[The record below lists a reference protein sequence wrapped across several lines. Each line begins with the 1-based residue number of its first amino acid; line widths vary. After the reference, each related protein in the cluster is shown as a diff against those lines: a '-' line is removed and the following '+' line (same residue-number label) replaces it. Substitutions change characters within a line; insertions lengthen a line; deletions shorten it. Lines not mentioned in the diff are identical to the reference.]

1 MPPAA
6 AKKKNATPPPPP
18 CTGLVVHTDDVGR
31 LLAPTNAKTLVLRS
45 AVCKGLACGS
55 TVYIMTTVE
64 KQKTTLRA
72 V

>member
-6 AKKKNATPPPPP
+6 AKKKNTAPPPPP
-18 CTGLVVHTDDVGR
+18 CTGLVVDTNDVGR
-31 LLAPTNAKTLVLRS
+31 FLAPTNAKTLVLRS
-45 AVCKGLACGS
+45 AACKGLSCGN